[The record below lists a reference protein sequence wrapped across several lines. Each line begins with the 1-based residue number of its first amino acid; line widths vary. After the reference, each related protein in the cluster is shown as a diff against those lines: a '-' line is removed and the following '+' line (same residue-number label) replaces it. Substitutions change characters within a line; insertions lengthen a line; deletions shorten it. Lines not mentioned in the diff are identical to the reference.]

1 MCTKYYACDK
11 KLFTAIAWSQTLPCY
26 HAEYYCGVLF
36 TSGRGPSERAH
47 SSCTVLAFDGS
58 SDGAPLVDFFSP
70 RLSQVY
76 ICNDLYHPP
85 GATPSATPG
94 ATPGPVSDLNLW
106 QCNLLHHP
114 PDHRDCKLQP
124 QEGSLHRTALNCTI
138 LDMEAMCTLHQM
150 CVVLT
155 RP

>member
-1 MCTKYYACDK
+1 MHV
-11 KLFTAIAWSQTLPCY
+11 SRNCY
-26 HAEYYCGVLF
+26 CLESCRIYCAVLF

-47 SSCTVLAFDGS
+47 SSCTVLAFDGG
-58 SDGAPLVDFFSP
+58 SDGAPLADFFSP
-70 RLSQVY
+70 LLSQVH

-85 GATPSATPG
+85 GATPSATLG

-124 QEGSLHRTALNCTI
+124 QEGSLHQTALNCTI
-138 LDMEAMCTLHQM
+138 PDVEAMCTLHLSLLIKVFKLSNALQHSHW
-150 CVVLT
+150 
-155 RP
+155 